1 MYLISSAGD
10 MCDMAK
16 LKVTTTTQKRSSDG
30 IPLLPEVIPAKTL
43 DAMLKAE
50 ADVVEPE
57 VVRNAEEMLHGPYW
71 QGLTAEAVTRKKP
84 AYGKG
89 ENGERVREL
98 VLTFTRLR
106 DDKYHKKSKDKDRR
120 NAAIAFIN
128 EYGARGIPPRPFMSK
143 AVDDKEEEAKDA
155 GEAVFNEWADKNM

>member
-1 MYLISSAGD
+1 
-10 MCDMAK
+10 MAK
-16 LKVTTTTQKRSSDG
+16 LRVTTTTQMKSSDG

-43 DAMLKAE
+43 DAMLQAE

-57 VVRNAEEMLHGPYW
+57 VVRNAETMLNDRGYST
-71 QGLTAEAVTRKKP
+71 GATAEAVTRKKP
-84 AYGKG
+84 AYGKN

-98 VLTFTRLR
+98 VLTFTGLR
-106 DDKYHKKSKDKDRR
+106 DDQYHKRSKEKDRR

-155 GEAVFNEWADKNM
+155 GEAVFDEWAKKNI